1 MNKFYF
7 AALFLCLATYTHASS
22 TFYELLKKSWQLMN
36 VDKAWSE
43 NPNITG
49 QGVKVGILDGAF
61 NTTHPSLQGKDVAT
75 FNNQFDFNRYFS
87 QDDYGAARH
96 GSHVAG
102 IIIGAKLNDPTNPNL
117 PNGIAYN
124 GSYYGI
130 AILNEQLYYNGSV
143 YEQLHDKDIKI
154 INNSWGKGDEYYPL
168 INRRFTFSDGYAS
181 ITEEPSTTALSA
193 NEYFAL
199 LEHNREGYR
208 ENDVLDLIRLS
219 KEKGML
225 NIIAS
230 GNDGSLS
237 GGILTPAAAY
247 DESIRSWLVVGALG
261 TRSVEKNNLT
271 GQITLKQDVT
281 QNSYVAG
288 VASFSNLFKGNA
300 LYGIMATG
308 VEIDSANALYNS
320 TNTNIP
326 QGERQWRF
334 VEASGTSQATP
345 MVSGAAMLVQQKFG
359 FLSGAQIADV
369 LLSTAND
376 NIVFPK
382 LIVQNYNNG
391 GFYNIVYINIDP
403 PKTPDGKVDR
413 AQVKQDLINLGYDS
427 TMADKILSNLFKT
440 QVAVNNNSVDDAEA
454 VVRMESYEVIGQ
466 GILDV
471 SKALKGLGRLDA
483 NRLNLGDSVNLN
495 GEIQAFYT
503 LDTKGHSAEF
513 SNDISQRLWDDKW
526 HIESARNSPK
536 AEMQNI
542 KKVGLLKVGQ
552 GRLSL
557 SGNNSYEG
565 ATRVLQ
571 GELELT
577 SSGKLTKSNA
587 YAENGGKFLLNG
599 GTIANDAYAQNQGQF
614 LLSGGEITH
623 NAYVENG
630 GIFEITQSS
639 RVMGAMQAQ
648 NNGIIILK
656 ENISS
661 PVTLTTDSV
670 TLSNGGILAGSGI
683 ISNASNNAQIHNQSG
698 EVRAGFVT
706 TTDFRSGASLELK
719 GTYNQSDSGV
729 LKIAFNGETNG
740 NTQFIA
746 TTFNITGGALE
757 FVPTYSG
764 GERLKNGQSIKLNL
778 GELNNHIDKF
788 DNVTNEES
796 NTLKFYYNS
805 NTQSLEAVFKDNAFI
820 SSTDND
826 AGLAAAL
833 KHIAQ
838 SPNLPQSYNQYFGAL
853 DTLSPQNYQAG
864 IDSLAENTSLP
875 NVEDT
880 LNSQRQLSLDNILY
894 LMDSENVA
902 QPFYSAS
909 FTKPKPIRLA
919 FAQINKSDVI
929 LSDILTKLDNFH
941 KNQMI
946 LNTNHTYFNHARYK
960 SHTTALNL
968 QYKHLHNSFL
978 LGGFVD
984 FAYSNANH
992 TYTQRKTNRFSAGLS
1007 GIYDFRAFSL
1017 IALAHFGVGL
1027 NSTSHTL
1034 LTPST
1039 NQNLNATKRDGAYN
1053 DYTLG
1058 LNLGVSKDFAL
1069 QSFKFKP
1076 MWLMSYTSVFQDPYT
1091 QSGGIFAK
1099 SFSGSTHNTLGSSLG
1114 LHINYV
1120 KEFERITLLVGGFGF
1135 YNVRFLKHLEQ
1146 NAAFNDFR
1154 DFSFTQSFE
1163 TNAQSFYSGLH
1174 AQVRYGDYFG
1184 RLGFSNEV
1192 GKNYKW
1198 INTSLTLGVN
1208 F

>member
-1 MNKFYF
+1 MTTILEQENEKYNLKESRMNKFCF
-7 AALFLCLATYTHASS
+7 AALFLCLATYTHAYS
-22 TFYELLKKSWQLMN
+22 TFYSVLDKSWELMN
-36 VDKAWSE
+36 VKSAWQE
-43 NPNITG
+43 NPSITG
-49 QGVKVGILDGAF
+49 QGIKIGILDGAF
-61 NTTHPSLQGKDVAT
+61 NTTHPSLQGKDIAT
-75 FNNQFDFNRYFS
+75 FNNQFDFNKFFS
-87 QDDYGAARH
+87 QNDYGAARH

-102 IIIGAKLNDPTNPNL
+102 IILGAKLDDPTNPNL

-124 GSYYGI
+124 GSYYGV
-130 AILNEQLYYNGSV
+130 AILNEQSYYNQSI

-154 INNSWGKGDEYYPL
+154 INNSWGKGDEYFPM
-168 INRRFTFSDGYAS
+168 INRHFKWDYGYTSIDESSSTAPISANAYFSLLERNSDG
-181 ITEEPSTTALSA
+181 
-193 NEYFAL
+193 
-199 LEHNREGYR
+199 
-208 ENDVLDLIRLS
+208 DVLDLIRLS
-219 KEKGML
+219 KEKGIL

-237 GGILTPAAAY
+237 GGILTPVAAY
-247 DESIRSWLVVGALG
+247 DESIRSWLVVGALDALN
-261 TRSVEKNNLT
+261 VKKNDAT
-271 GQITLKQDVT
+271 GQMELLQDVT
-281 QNSYVAG
+281 TNSYVAG
-288 VASFSNLFKGNA
+288 VASFSNLFKGSA

-308 VEIDSANALYNS
+308 MNIDSANALYNS

-326 QGERQWRF
+326 ENERQWRF

-376 NIVFPK
+376 NVKLPK
-382 LIVQNYNNG
+382 LIVQSYNG
-391 GFYNIVYINIDP
+391 GAFNNIVYINTDP
-403 PKTPDGKVDR
+403 PKTQDGKIDR
-413 AQVKQDLINLGYDS
+413 AQVKKDLESIGYDA
-427 TMADKILSNLFKT
+427 TMADKIVKALFKT
-440 QVAVNNNSVDDAEA
+440 QAAVDSGTADDAEA

-483 NRLNLGDSVNLN
+483 NRLNLGDSAEID
-495 GEIQAFYT
+495 GEKQAFYT
-503 LDTKGHSAEF
+503 LDTKGQSADF
-513 SNDISQRLWDDKW
+513 SNDIGQRLWDDKW
-526 HIESARNSPK
+526 HIADALNSPREELK
-536 AEMQNI
+536 DI
-542 KKVGLLKVGQ
+542 KKVGLVKVGQ
-552 GRLSL
+552 GHLTL

-587 YAENGGKFLLNG
+587 YAENQGRFLLNG
-599 GTIANDAYAQNQGQF
+599 GEITRNAYARD
-614 LLSGGEITH
+614 S
-623 NAYVENG
+623 

-661 PVTLTTDSV
+661 PVMLSTDSV
-670 TLSNGGILAGSGI
+670 TLSNGGILAGSGT
-683 ISNASNNAQIHNQSG
+683 ISNANNNAQVHNQSG

-706 TTDFRSGASLELK
+706 ITDFKSTAKLELK

-729 LKIAFNGETNG
+729 LAIAFNGETNG
-740 NTQFIA
+740 NTQFVA
-746 TTFNITGGALE
+746 TTFNITGGALK

-764 GERLKNGQSIKLNL
+764 GERLKNGQSIKLDL
-778 GELNNHIDKF
+778 GELNKYIDKF
-788 DNVTNEES
+788 DSVVSKES
-796 NTLKFYYNS
+796 NTLKFSYNS
-805 NTQSLEAVFKDNAFI
+805 QSQSLESRFKDNAFM
-820 SSTDND
+820 SSTGND
-826 AGLAAAL
+826 AEVATAL
-833 KHIAQ
+833 KQISQ
-838 SPNLPQSYNQYFGAL
+838 LPNLPQNYDRYFGAL

-864 IDSLAENTSLP
+864 IDSLAENVSLP

-894 LMDSENVA
+894 LMDSENIA

-929 LSDILTKLDNFH
+929 LSDMLTKLDNFH

-968 QYKHLHNSFL
+968 QYKRLYPSFI

-1007 GIYDFRAFSL
+1007 GIYDFKLLSL

-1027 NSTSHTL
+1027 NSTDHTL

-1039 NQNLNATKRDGAYN
+1039 SQNLNATKLNGSYN

-1058 LNLGVSKDFAL
+1058 LNLGVSKDFTL

-1120 KEFERITLLVGGFGF
+1120 KEFEHITLLVGGFGF
-1135 YNVRFLKHLEQ
+1135 YNIRFLKHLEQ
-1146 NAAFNDFR
+1146 NATFNDFR

-1163 TNAQSFYSGLH
+1163 SSAQSFYSGLH
-1174 AQVRYGDYFG
+1174 AQMRYKDYFV
-1184 RLGFSNEV
+1184 RLGFGNEV

-1198 INTSLTLGVN
+1198 INTNLTLGIN

>member
-1 MNKFYF
+1 MKKFCF

-22 TFYELLKKSWQLMN
+22 TFYELLKQSWQLMN
-36 VDKAWSE
+36 VDTAWSE
-43 NPNITG
+43 NPDITG
-49 QGVKVGILDGAF
+49 QGIKIGILDGAF
-61 NTTHPSLQGKDVAT
+61 NTTHPSLQGKDIAT
-75 FNNQFDFNRYFS
+75 FNNQFDFNKFFPPS
-87 QDDYGAARH
+87 DYGVARH

-124 GSYYGI
+124 GSYYGV
-130 AILNEQLYYNGSV
+130 AILNEQSYYNESV

-154 INNSWGKGDEYYPL
+154 INNSWGKNDEYFPM
-168 INRRFTFSDGYAS
+168 INRYFKWGYGYTS
-181 ITEEPSTTALSA
+181 IDESSSNAPISA
-193 NEYFAL
+193 DAYFAL
-199 LEHNREGYR
+199 LERNGES
-208 ENDVLDLIRLS
+208 EVLDLIRLS
-219 KEKGML
+219 KQKGIL

-237 GGILTPAAAY
+237 GGILSPAGAY

-261 TRSVEKNNLT
+261 TRSAKKDTT
-271 GQITLKQDVT
+271 GQITLTQDVT
-281 QNSYVAG
+281 SNSYVAG
-288 VASFSNLFKGNA
+288 VASFSNLFKGSA

-308 VEIDSANALYNS
+308 VEIDSANALYHS

-326 QGERQWRF
+326 EDERKWRF
-334 VEASGTSQATP
+334 TESSGTSQATP

-376 NIVFPK
+376 NVKLPK
-382 LIVQNYNNG
+382 LIVQSYNG
-391 GFYNIVYINIDP
+391 GALNNIVYINTDP
-403 PKTPDGKVDR
+403 PKTQDGKIDR
-413 AQVKQDLINLGYDS
+413 TQVKQDLMGIGYDS
-427 TMADKILSNLFKT
+427 AGADKILERLFKT
-440 QVAVNNNSVDDAEA
+440 QESVDTNTINDAEA

-466 GILDV
+466 GVLDV

-483 NRLNLGDSVNLN
+483 NRLNLGDSVNLD

-513 SNDISQRLWDDKW
+513 SNNISQRLWDDKW
-526 HIESARNSPK
+526 HIAGALNSPEK
-536 AEMQNI
+536 ELKDI
-542 KKVGLLKVGQ
+542 KKVGLVKVGA
-552 GRLSL
+552 GRLTL

-565 ATRVLQ
+565 ATRVLG

-577 SSGKLTKSNA
+577 SSGRLTKSNA
-587 YAENGGKFLLNG
+587 YAENGGRFLLNG
-599 GTIANDAYAQNQGQF
+599 GTIANDAYARNQGKF
-614 LLSGGEITH
+614 LLSGGEITR
-623 NAYVENG
+623 NAYAENG

-639 RVMGAMQAQ
+639 RVMNAMQAQ
-648 NNGIIILK
+648 NNGMIILK

-661 PVTLTTDSV
+661 PVTLTTDSI

-683 ISNASNNAQIHNQSG
+683 ISNASNNVQIHNQSG

-706 TTDFRSGASLELK
+706 IADFRSQASLELK
-719 GTYNQSDSGV
+719 GTYNQSDGGV
-729 LKIAFNGETNG
+729 LAIAFNGETNG
-740 NTQFIA
+740 NTQFVA
-746 TTFNITGGALE
+746 TTFNITGGALK
-757 FVPTYSG
+757 FVPTYNG
-764 GERLKNGQSIKLNL
+764 GERLKSGQSIKLNL

-788 DNVTNEES
+788 DSVTNKES

-805 NTQSLEAVFKDNAFI
+805 NTQSLEAAFKDNAFM

-826 AGLAAAL
+826 AGLATAL

-864 IDSLAENTSLP
+864 IDSLAENASLP

-880 LNSQRQLSLDNILY
+880 LNTQRQLSLDNILY
-894 LMDSENVA
+894 LMDSENIA
-902 QPFYSAS
+902 QPLYSAS

-919 FAQINKSDVI
+919 LAQINKSDVI
-929 LSDILTKLDNFH
+929 LSDILTKLDNSH
-941 KNQMI
+941 RNQMI

-968 QYKHLHNSFL
+968 QYKRIYSTFL

-992 TYTQRKTNRFSAGLS
+992 TYAQRKTNRFSAGLS
-1007 GIYDFRAFSL
+1007 GIYDFKTLSL

-1039 NQNLNATKRDGAYN
+1039 SQNLNATKRNDVYN

-1058 LNLGVSKDFAL
+1058 LNLGVSKDFTL

-1099 SFSGSTHNTLGSSLG
+1099 SFSGSIHNTLGSSLG

-1120 KEFERITLLVGGFGF
+1120 KEFERVTLLVGGFGF

-1146 NAAFNDFR
+1146 NVTFNDFR
-1154 DFSFTQSFE
+1154 DFGFTQSFE
-1163 TNAQSFYSGLH
+1163 TNVSSVYSGLH
-1174 AQVRYGDYFG
+1174 VQVRYEEYFG
-1184 RLGFSNEV
+1184 RIGFSNEV
-1192 GKNYKW
+1192 GRNYMW
-1198 INTSLTLGVN
+1198 INTNLTLGVN